1 MLPFMLPS
9 LTNLA
14 LIADQKHPAVGI
26 VALKKWQTFLAQN
39 QKRR

>member
-1 MLPFMLPS
+1 MLPD

-14 LIADQKHPAVGI
+14 FIADQKRPAFGI